1 MIGKI
6 REEEWKPLLDEEG
19 KETGKEWTEFIHCMN
34 NTKKAFR
41 IVVTREKISQQ
52 TGMFEMGYRYHAMA
66 TNVDEWSGPEVIE
79 WYSRRGNAENLIK
92 ETKIGFGL
100 EYLPFSSFRGNA
112 VWFATGLLSYNVAV
126 AMRNLVLPEVYRD
139 KEIETI
145 RYWIYSV
152 PAWIVEHGRK
162 VYWAL
167 SCDKRQFEEIK
178 GIRNRCLAS
187 GFGQD
192 RKKEVKKTGEINGI

>member
-1 MIGKI
+1 MMSLYVHDSAAASQPCLSGRITADKRKI
-6 REEEWKPLLDEEG
+6 KDFPKLPPARAVGTADRC
-19 KETGKEWTEFIHCMN
+19 CMN

-52 TGMFEMGYRYHAMA
+52 TGMFGMGYRYHAMA

-100 EYLPFSSFRGNA
+100 EYLPFSSFRGNV

-126 AMRNLVLPEVYRD
+126 AMKNLVLPEVYRD
-139 KEIETI
+139 KEIKTI
-145 RYWIYSV
+145 RYWIYSI

-167 SCDKRQFEEIK
+167 SCDKRQFKEIK
-178 GIRNRCLAS
+178 RIRNRCLAS
-187 GFGQD
+187 GFG
-192 RKKEVKKTGEINGI
+192 